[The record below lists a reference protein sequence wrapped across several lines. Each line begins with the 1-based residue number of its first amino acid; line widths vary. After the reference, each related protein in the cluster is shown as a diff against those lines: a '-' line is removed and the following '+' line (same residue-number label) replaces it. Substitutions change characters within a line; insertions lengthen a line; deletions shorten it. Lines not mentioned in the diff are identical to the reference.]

1 MADRS
6 DTGTLLKPALA
17 AVLIGAVLAAP
28 TAAAS
33 AAGDAG
39 AAAPDTSIVKGPK
52 NGTLSHAARFRFSSS
67 TPGAKFRC
75 RLDRGAFERCDSP
88 ARYRRMKRGRHV
100 LRVAAVGG
108 ARLVDPTP
116 AVHRWRIARRYNPE
130 LDVEGND
137 LPPPPGSPAAKFEQ
151 HCIEHPAICG

>member
-1 MADRS
+1 
-6 DTGTLLKPALA
+6 
-17 AVLIGAVLAAP
+17 
-28 TAAAS
+28 
-33 AAGDAG
+33 
-39 AAAPDTSIVKGPK
+39 
-52 NGTLSHAARFRFSSS
+52 
-67 TPGAKFRC
+67 
-75 RLDRGAFERCDSP
+75 
-88 ARYRRMKRGRHV
+88 MKRGRHV